1 MAYFAK
7 LDSNNK
13 ILAVLKADNQDIL
26 NNGGEQSEQA
36 AKYFEKTVPLN
47 FPPVGVKYVQTS
59 FNNNFRKMFAN
70 VGGSYDPNL
79 DMFIEEKPY
88 DSWTLDSNGDW
99 QAPIAKPDSSHQYNG
114 HNVIFLRWVETD
126 QKWTGF
132 AHTDDP
138 NVDVEV
144 QWNTTSSVWEPLL

>member
-59 FNNNFRKMFAN
+59 FNNNITKDNIGSKLNLNKDN
-70 VGGSYDPNL
+70 VSFWPSH
-79 DMFIEEKPY
+79 IE
-88 DSWTLDSNGDW
+88 
-99 QAPIAKPDSSHQYNG
+99 
-114 HNVIFLRWVETD
+114 FLV
-126 QKWTGF
+126 
-132 AHTDDP
+132 
-138 NVDVEV
+138 
-144 QWNTTSSVWEPLL
+144 